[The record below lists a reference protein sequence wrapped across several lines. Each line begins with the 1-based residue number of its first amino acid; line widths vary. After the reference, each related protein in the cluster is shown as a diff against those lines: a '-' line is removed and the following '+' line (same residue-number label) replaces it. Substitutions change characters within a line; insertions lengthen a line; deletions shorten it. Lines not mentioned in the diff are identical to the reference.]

1 MLNGKNWTMLKHIC
15 DFLQPFSDVTKDTER
30 RQSTL
35 EDVLPSMNFL
45 LQYYEKNLE
54 KYTGNS
60 FMTISLDAGYI
71 KLLKY
76 FNKLDR
82 MLAYI
87 ATIVLDSSI
96 K

>member
-1 MLNGKNWTMLKHIC
+1 
-15 DFLQPFSDVTKDTER
+15 
-30 RQSTL
+30 
-35 EDVLPSMNFL
+35 
-45 LQYYEKNLE
+45 
-54 KYTGNS
+54 
-60 FMTISLDAGYI
+60 MTTSLDAGYI

-87 ATIVLDSSI
+87 AAIVLDPSI